1 MNDAKPI
8 SIAPY
13 FDVIY
18 RHRMIAVCVLA
29 LGVGTT
35 LCLMLMLPNV
45 YRSTAVIVI
54 EPPQVSPDY
63 VDVGNVSGPG
73 QRVDVADQLEA
84 LAHQAFSQS
93 RLEELIR
100 KFGLYNVRPGQ
111 SLDSIVR
118 YMGRHID
125 LVVPQDA
132 ILYENARSSQEA
144 PDVLKLSFEYSN
156 PKVAQ
161 RVTEQLANNYIDEG
175 YRERIQRADDA
186 TRFLTAQ
193 VARSDAELVAKGK
206 QVQDVE
212 RRYEGSLP
220 EELEPNLAELGR
232 LQNQL
237 SMINQQLTTQ
247 RLTPM
252 AGGQAVAMTP
262 QQELPALQLKL
273 AGLRAEYSDEYPDVI
288 ELKEQI
294 ADLKQQ
300 IRQNHAAGADTASS
314 SASGAGSEDYA
325 DSVQSGLQRQAA
337 MLSAQISSLNA
348 RIAITPVHGQEL
360 DALKRDYDALDTEY
374 HNLLKKQL
382 GAQLRETLEQRHQD
396 ERLRL
401 LEVANLPKEPIR
413 PNRTAIG
420 FLGLIFSFIAALGV
434 PFGLYFTDTSF
445 KEPAELQHE
454 YGISVVAMIPVI
466 EVPFARRAAALRA
479 IFASSAGMLLIAAS
493 IWAYANIVF

>member
-18 RHRMIAVCVLA
+18 RHRLMALCVLA
-29 LGVGTT
+29 LGLGTT
-35 LCLMLMLPNV
+35 LCLMVMLPNV

-63 VDVGNVSGPG
+63 VDVGNVSGPS
-73 QRVDVADQLEA
+73 QHVDVADQLEA
-84 LAHQAFSQS
+84 LAHQAFSQD

-100 KFGLYNVRPGQ
+100 KFGLYHARPGQ
-111 SLDSIVR
+111 PLDGAVR
-118 YMGRHID
+118 YMGRNID

-156 PKVAQ
+156 PEVAQ
-161 RVTEQLANNYIDEG
+161 QVTQELAKNYIDEG

-186 TRFLTAQ
+186 TRFLTTQ
-193 VARSDAELVAKGK
+193 VARSDSELEAKGK
-206 QVQDVE
+206 QVQEIE
-212 RRYEGSLP
+212 RRYQGSLP

-247 RLTPM
+247 RLTPT
-252 AGGQAVAMTP
+252 AGGQAVAMSP
-262 QQELPALQLKL
+262 EQELPVLQLKL
-273 AGLRAEYSDEYPDVI
+273 AGLRAEYSDEYPDVVQ
-288 ELKEQI
+288 LKEQI

-300 IRQNHAAGADTASS
+300 IRNDRAAGSSSS
-314 SASGAGSEDYA
+314 SAPGAGAGDEPV
-325 DSVQSGLQRQAA
+325 SVQSGLERQAA
-337 MLSAQISSLNA
+337 MLSAQINSLNA
-348 RIAITPVHGQEL
+348 RIAVTPVHGQEL

-401 LEVANLPKEPIR
+401 LEDANLPKDPIR
-413 PNRTAIG
+413 PNRVAIG
-420 FLGLIFSFIAALGV
+420 LLGIIFSFIVAVGV
-434 PFGLYFTDTSF
+434 PFGIYFTDTSF
-445 KEPAELQHE
+445 KEPAELQSE

-466 EVPFARRAAALRA
+466 EVPFERRTAALRA
-479 IFASSAGMLLIAAS
+479 VFASSAGMLLIAAS
-493 IWAYANIVF
+493 IWAYANIIL

>member
-13 FDVIY
+13 LDVIY
-18 RHRMIAVCVLA
+18 RHRLMAVCVMA
-29 LGVGTT
+29 LGLGTT
-35 LCLMLMLPNV
+35 LCLMVMLPNV

-54 EPPQVSPDY
+54 EPPQVAPNY

-73 QRVDVADQLEA
+73 QNMNVADQLEA
-84 LAHQAFSQS
+84 LAHQAFSQP

-100 KFGLYNVRPGQ
+100 KFGLYGARPGQ
-111 SLDSIVR
+111 SLETTVR
-118 YMGRHID
+118 YMGRNID

-144 PDVLKLSFEYSN
+144 PDVLKLSFEYST
-156 PKVAQ
+156 AQ
-161 RVTEQLANNYIDEG
+161 IAQQVTDELAKNYIDEG

-193 VARSDAELVAKGK
+193 VARSSAELTAKGK
-206 QVQDVE
+206 QVQDLE

-237 SMINQQLTTQ
+237 SMINQQITTE

-252 AGGQAVAMTP
+252 VGGQTVAMTP

-288 ELKEQI
+288 QLKEQI

-300 IRQNHAAGADTASS
+300 IREGHTAGAETS
-314 SASGAGSEDYA
+314 SASGAGAGDGTV
-325 DSVQSGLQRQAA
+325 SVQSGLERQAA
-337 MLSAQISSLNA
+337 MLSAQIGSLNA
-348 RIAITPVHGQEL
+348 RIAATPVHGQEL

-401 LEVANLPKEPIR
+401 LEHANFPKGPIR
-413 PNRTAIG
+413 PNRMAIG
-420 FLGLIFSFIAALGV
+420 LLGVIFSFIAGLGL
-434 PFGLYFTDTSF
+434 PFGIYFTDTSF
-445 KEPAELQHE
+445 KEPAELQSE

-466 EVPFARRAAALRA
+466 EVPSERRNAALRA
-479 IFASSAGMLLIAAS
+479 VFASSAGMLVIAAA
-493 IWAYANIVF
+493 IWTYANIVL